1 MNTKNKLAETI
12 RDKWIE
18 LLREKWGMN
27 VDFLK
32 KLNDDDFKLI
42 YTRGMEM
49 VADKYPLLVKHKKT
63 HLGLSV
69 DLIEEIEETIH
80 WNLSYDISPEE
91 TLSNCNL
98 TNDQKTFI
106 MDSLELTKKN

>member
-1 MNTKNKLAETI
+1 MNTKTTLEQITNE
-12 RDKWIE
+12 KWIE
-18 LLREKWGMN
+18 IVKQEWGISRKDLL
-27 VDFLK
+27 
-32 KLNDDDFKLI
+32 KLPRDEFELI
-42 YTRGMEM
+42 HKRGMAI
-49 VADKYPLLVKHKKT
+49 VAEKYPLLVKHKKT

-91 TLSNCNL
+91 TLSDWNL